1 MSFGLTLLLCL
12 QLQIILEIDENYEN
26 LKIELST
33 IDAELKSI
41 AENAKDKNIIVA
53 SNDLKVLSKYG
64 FVITSIDEKTMSDKD
79 LADAKALLNNKTV
92 SYIFVKKGFE
102 ETETLK
108 ELKNKYNAKYLE
120 IDTINS
126 ISMDDKNDNKDY
138 IDIMNRNMDNL
149 KEELY

>member
-1 MSFGLTLLLCL
+1 
-12 QLQIILEIDENYEN
+12 
-26 LKIELST
+26 
-33 IDAELKSI
+33 
-41 AENAKDKNIIVA
+41 
-53 SNDLKVLSKYG
+53 
-64 FVITSIDEKTMSDKD
+64 MSDKD

-92 SYIFVKKGFE
+92 NYIFVKKGFE

-108 ELKNKYNAKYLE
+108 ELKIKYNAKYLE
-120 IDTINS
+120 IDTLNN